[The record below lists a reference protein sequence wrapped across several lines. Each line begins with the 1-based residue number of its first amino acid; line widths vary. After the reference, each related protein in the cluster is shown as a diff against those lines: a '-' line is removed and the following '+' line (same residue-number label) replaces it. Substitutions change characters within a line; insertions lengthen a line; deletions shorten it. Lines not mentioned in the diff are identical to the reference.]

1 MKGLHHQKQLSH
13 YGSVQCLEDEDQ
25 IVTSEGNGG
34 DQEVLPTLKK
44 IMIRSSF
51 LVCIVSIIVF
61 AASISQSFSSN
72 FVSQTTL
79 SKEDV
84 MMDLLPGDIK
94 QANTKESV
102 PRENEVL
109 AVEQVA
115 LLRDHL
121 SLPPPFSTLDPV
133 TNLNLKPYLRSKGSS
148 PGQVFGE
155 RLEKGQ
161 NESRSPL
168 PTNAWYQDMILM
180 SDGQTEPSDEQRVYT
195 VPYVVKTNGPVAGIK
210 LCSTRILALDRVVQI
225 TYVDTHG
232 LTLGAAE
239 NFGTAHKSNFG
250 DIIPKRFTI
259 FDEENKGTSHTKNRP
274 TLTPLGFTLKWVSEI
289 QGIIISFQQ
298 ISPLSLGLFFSNV
311 KSNATSS
318 YL

>member
-1 MKGLHHQKQLSH
+1 MENKEQTIPKDMISIEN
-13 YGSVQCLEDEDQ
+13 LEDEDQ
-25 IVTSEGNGG
+25 IVTSGGNGG
-34 DQEVLPTLKK
+34 EHTNLQEQNENLLKLKK
-44 IMIRSSF
+44 IVLMMS
-51 LVCIVSIIVF
+51 IVSMLLFVGF
-61 AASISQSFSSN
+61 SDTFISR
-72 FVSQTTL
+72 TTL
-79 SKEDV
+79 SKEGG
-84 MMDLLPGDIK
+84 MMDLVSEEIK
-94 QANTKESV
+94 KVNAKESI

-109 AVEQVA
+109 DIEQPA
-115 LLRDHL
+115 LLRDHR

-133 TNLNLKPYLRSKGSS
+133 ANLNLKPYLRSKWSS
-148 PGQVFGE
+148 PGQVFGR
-155 RLEKGQ
+155 RLERGQ
-161 NESRSPL
+161 SESRTPL
-168 PTNAWYQDMILM
+168 PTNEWYQNMILM
-180 SDGQTEPSDEQRVYT
+180 SDEETEPSDEQRVYT